1 MLVLTRKLGQQIQI
15 GDEITLTVL
24 RVHGQTVRFGIQAP
38 EDIKVLRHELTS
50 QTPARTMKSSDVRSS
65 SSALRS

>member
-24 RVHGQTVRFGIQAP
+24 RVHGHTVRFGINAP
-38 EDIKVLRHELTS
+38 EDIKVLRHELT
-50 QTPARTMKSSDVRSS
+50 THKPANTINPSAVRSS
-65 SSALRS
+65 PAAL